1 MSGGNLSNT
10 GIWGSSS
17 SEMLMDEKMQI
28 KRHFHSIE
36 DIHYPSEYYPNQPK
50 DISPIEAVTKE

>member
-10 GIWGSSS
+10 GIWGSGS
-17 SEMLMDEKMQI
+17 SEILMDEKMQI

-50 DISPIEAVTKE
+50 DISPI